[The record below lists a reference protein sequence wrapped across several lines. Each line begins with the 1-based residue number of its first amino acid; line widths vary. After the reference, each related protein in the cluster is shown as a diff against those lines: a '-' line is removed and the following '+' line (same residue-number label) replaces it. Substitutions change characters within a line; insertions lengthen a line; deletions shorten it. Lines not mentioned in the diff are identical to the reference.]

1 MSHSPSLLRPARP
14 EDADAIAKVNGD
26 AWRANYRGIF
36 PEEVLERR
44 GREPDAGERRRRWIA
59 KPDMTVLVAE
69 GGGEVLGFVMA
80 GPPREPVEGFDA
92 EVYGLYV
99 HPTRQGRGWGRRLLE
114 AGAAA
119 LAERGHRSFFLW
131 TLRDLPPTRAFY
143 DARGG
148 RVVAESTAV
157 HEGVSVARVAYGW
170 DSLEPLLRE
179 ATLPGV

>member
-1 MSHSPSLLRPARP
+1 VTPASPLLRPARA
-14 EDADAIAKVNGD
+14 EDADAIGRVNGD

-36 PEEVLERR
+36 PDEVLERR

-59 KPDMTVLVAE
+59 NPDYSTLVAE
-69 GGGEVLGFVMA
+69 EGGEVLGFVMA
-80 GPPREPVEGFDA
+80 GKPREPVEGFDA
-92 EVYGLYV
+92 EVLALYV
-99 HPTRQGRGWGRRLLE
+99 HPTRQGRGWGRRLLS

-119 LAERGHRSFFLW
+119 LRDRGYRSFFLW

-148 RVVAESTAV
+148 RVVAESTGV

-170 DSLEPLLRE
+170 NSLERLLGE
-179 ATLPGV
+179 ATPSGV